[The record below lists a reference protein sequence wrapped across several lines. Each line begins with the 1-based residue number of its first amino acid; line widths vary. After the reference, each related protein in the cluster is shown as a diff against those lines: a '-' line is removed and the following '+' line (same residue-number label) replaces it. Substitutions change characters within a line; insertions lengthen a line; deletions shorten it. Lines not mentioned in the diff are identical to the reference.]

1 MLDIK
6 NKLYDVI
13 GKLIYLIIGFIAF
26 CIELVRHPIN
36 NISVWAIGGLAC
48 FINKYVELLLNA
60 NKMFS
65 LSLGSLAIVF
75 FITNYLESKVV
86 DIDKKE
92 NFYLGF
98 NIMRRRFHDNFW
110 LQKFNDIPI
119 KRFFGAII
127 AIPTI
132 ILCTELK
139 YNIKILD
146 DVTSVV
152 NKNSRLIISIWVAT
166 FVISAFYCVAIL
178 IEAVSLS
185 RKSFSKSALY
195 DSSKWGEK
203 IAIEYKVKKDFKKI
217 FYDLFSI
224 KYILESD
231 VEFVTDVSNFINYIF
246 NRAKEVS
253 NNEEEINKYIELA
266 FREESNVIENSLK
279 RIIGIYG
286 NKISNETIVAIKNY
300 LIKKYIERLYWYFN
314 NKWNTIKLLDIP
326 PLILLKIARKDL
338 RFLLEIE
345 RKLKSN
351 DLYREIFW
359 GKYRKHKHIILER
372 NLLDSNLCVSQI
384 EEILERKIEDINFL
398 DKLNDTDIIFD
409 ILEILREI
417 DDETKTTHYFTNIF
431 ATIYS
436 CIYKVEMKDIK
447 VIKEFFKKLKFKYEI
462 VEEYSEEI
470 PKDEVIKQ
478 DPKFQPN
485 YMIKTGTVIKVY
497 VSKGLEMVKVPDE
510 LDKKTVDEIK
520 KALDDAGIK
529 YEIVE
534 EHSEEIGK
542 GKLLRLEYNKNEQG
556 EIAKKDAIK
565 IYVSKGT
572 AKKDVVIPKLEDLK
586 KEEAIRKLQALN
598 LKVTEQ
604 ETYVEY
610 KSNGIVTLSTPTA
623 GTTVKEGT
631 EVKIFVNK
639 VPELIKGKIVINV
652 AKMTGTTAATTP
664 PTPGILSGA
673 TSTKVKVKVELD
685 DKKIEEK
692 EVEKTE
698 TALTIPVSS
707 LGRSRLNVYINES
720 LKYDDYIDLS
730 QKTTWNIE

>member
-119 KRFFGAII
+119 KRFFWAII

-447 VIKEFFKKLKFKYEI
+447 VIKEFFKKLKFKYVSSHLCAKASCRSRIILMDGTKLSANNIEYLLGFLNLNEI
-462 VEEYSEEI
+462 IEALIFNLAYREDYSDREIMQVEEFDVWKKIIS
-470 PKDEVIKQ
+470 
-478 DPKFQPN
+478 N
-485 YMIKTGTVIKVY
+485 KT
-497 VSKGLEMVKVPDE
+497 SKGESIDKLNENNYIQELCEIIGNTCVSHFVFKEYLEWLWKSLFEVFGDEKYEEFKNLGEKGVRRNFSLKSYVILRLLLCRYSREEFKLVYFSSSISEQVKKD
-510 LDKKTVDEIK
+510 LAGIDEI
-520 KALDDAGIK
+520 LEREGI
-529 YEIVE
+529 Y
-534 EHSEEIGK
+534 
-542 GKLLRLEYNKNEQG
+542 L
-556 EIAKKDAIK
+556 
-565 IYVSKGT
+565 
-572 AKKDVVIPKLEDLK
+572 
-586 KEEAIRKLQALN
+586 
-598 LKVTEQ
+598 
-604 ETYVEY
+604 
-610 KSNGIVTLSTPTA
+610 
-623 GTTVKEGT
+623 
-631 EVKIFVNK
+631 
-639 VPELIKGKIVINV
+639 
-652 AKMTGTTAATTP
+652 
-664 PTPGILSGA
+664 
-673 TSTKVKVKVELD
+673 
-685 DKKIEEK
+685 
-692 EVEKTE
+692 
-698 TALTIPVSS
+698 
-707 LGRSRLNVYINES
+707 
-720 LKYDDYIDLS
+720 
-730 QKTTWNIE
+730 